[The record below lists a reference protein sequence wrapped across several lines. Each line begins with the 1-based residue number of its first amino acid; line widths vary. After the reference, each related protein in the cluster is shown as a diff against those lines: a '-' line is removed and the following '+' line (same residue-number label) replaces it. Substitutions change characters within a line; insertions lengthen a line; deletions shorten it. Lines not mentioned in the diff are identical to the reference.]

1 MIPIGKENCRIARE
15 PTPVKLIL
23 VIFGVLVAGAAH
35 AQNAPWCLQS
45 SNESS
50 QRCTYASFQQCLA
63 DRVGTEFCI
72 QNSTY
77 QASTPSIRR
86 R

>member
-1 MIPIGKENCRIARE
+1 M
-15 PTPVKLIL
+15 KLIL
-23 VIFGVLVAGAAH
+23 VILGLLVASAAH

-45 SNESS
+45 FDGSP
-50 QRCTYASFQQCLA
+50 RCTYATFQQWL
-63 DRVGTEFCI
+63 VNGSGSGFCV

-77 QASTPSIRR
+77 QPSSPPIRR

>member
-1 MIPIGKENCRIARE
+1 MRLL
-15 PTPVKLIL
+15 LIIVGIVSATIL
-23 VIFGVLVAGAAH
+23 FGASAG
-35 AQNAPWCLQS
+35 AQNAPWCMQS
-45 SNESS
+45 STESS
-50 QRCTYASFQQCLA
+50 QRCIYATFQQCSA

-77 QASTPSIRR
+77 QPSTPTIRR